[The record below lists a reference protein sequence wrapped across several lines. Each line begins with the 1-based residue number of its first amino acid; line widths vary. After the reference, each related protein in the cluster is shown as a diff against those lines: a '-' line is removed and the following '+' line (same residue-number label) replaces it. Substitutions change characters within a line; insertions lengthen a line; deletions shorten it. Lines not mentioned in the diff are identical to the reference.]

1 VQRIFNWYDEEPWI
15 EGTQAYKDMQ
25 FARRMHLM
33 MRTKLCELDNEQIK
47 NESKIAK
54 PWCSDRELFLKDF
67 SALCPFEKDGQ
78 RPHITINKSPYL
90 SKGVNNADMA
100 GTQFAMI
107 GLVLHCPQNIGIHN
121 ATDEDIEAFC
131 HMWRCY
137 GYCLGMRD
145 E

>member
-15 EGTQAYKDMQ
+15 EGTQAYKNMQ
-25 FARRMHLM
+25 FVRRMHLM
-33 MRTKLCELDNEQIK
+33 TRAKLCELDNEQIK
-47 NESKIAK
+47 NESKITE

-67 SALCPFEKDGQ
+67 SAACLSENDSFFV
-78 RPHITINKSPYL
+78 TINKSPYAP
-90 SKGVNNADMA
+90 KGVNNADMA
-100 GTQFAMI
+100 GTQCAI
-107 GLVLHCPQNIGIHN
+107 ISLVLLCPQNVGIHN

-137 GYCLGMRD
+137 GYCLGIKD